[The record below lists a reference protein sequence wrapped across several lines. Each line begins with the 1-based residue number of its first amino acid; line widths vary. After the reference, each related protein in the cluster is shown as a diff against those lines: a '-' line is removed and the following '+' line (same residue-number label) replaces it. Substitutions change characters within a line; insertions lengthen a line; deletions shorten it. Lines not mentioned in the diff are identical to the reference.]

1 MEWLLTHEPGVDS
14 KETAEYSPDAIKSLE
29 NMGFSSEQAKAA
41 LSACQGSLERA
52 VDWLFSHADA
62 MEASVPFEA
71 TNLDGRGEYE
81 LVGFLSHMGKNTS
94 CGHYVCHI
102 KKVKYICM
110 CTIKKNFSILTYVK
124 FIPRRMENG
133 LFSTTRKWQSQRIRP
148 LNLDTCTF
156 TKECINILDLLCE

>member
-14 KETAEYSPDAIKSLE
+14 KETGEYSPDAIKSLE

-41 LSACQGSLERA
+41 LSACQGNLERA

-62 MEASVPFEA
+62 MEASVPSEA

-94 CGHYVCHI
+94 CGHYVSHI
-102 KKVKYICM
+102 KKVKI
-110 CTIKKNFSILTYVK
+110 YVCV
-124 FIPRRMENG
+124 
-133 LFSTTRKWQSQRIRP
+133 P
-148 LNLDTCTF
+148 LKRNTAS
-156 TKECINILDLLCE
+156 